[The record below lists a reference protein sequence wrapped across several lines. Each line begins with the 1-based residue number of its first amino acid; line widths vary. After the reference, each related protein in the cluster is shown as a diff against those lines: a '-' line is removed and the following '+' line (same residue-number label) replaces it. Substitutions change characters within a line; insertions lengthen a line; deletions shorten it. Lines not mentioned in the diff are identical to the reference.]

1 MTTDAR
7 RGPMAKSQDTL
18 VTFTTVKYVFSHFL
32 KFAVLETFDMSFE
45 KQNV

>member
-7 RGPMAKSQDTL
+7 WGPMAKSKDTL
-18 VTFTTVKYVFSHFL
+18 VIFTNVKYVVSHFL